1 MPRGDGTGPNGM
13 GPMTGRAAGYCAGFT
28 APGAFTA
35 PGVGRRGLGRR
46 MGPGGG
52 RGRGLGQWN
61 FRRGPGAPAMEWLA
75 TGYPS
80 DEVGAGMDRDQELA
94 VLKQQAMHL
103 TESLDTIRQR
113 IEELAADE
121 QDN

>member
-1 MPRGDGTGPNGM
+1 
-13 GPMTGRAAGYCAGFT
+13 
-28 APGAFTA
+28 
-35 PGVGRRGLGRR
+35 
-46 MGPGGG
+46 
-52 RGRGLGQWN
+52 
-61 FRRGPGAPAMEWLA
+61 MEWLA